1 MRNSRTIRDFE
12 NALLRSLY
20 TTSFHHL
27 TVDQICKEAM
37 LHRSSFYRYFHDK
50 YQLLE
55 QTMNDWIGKVVQSN
69 DSSRDIVQLLIEQVQ
84 QNKKVFRHL
93 SDDDHPG
100 LQLELVTILKNILLK
115 RSESE
120 DSREDVVLRMLHDS
134 DHPDMLAYVI
144 SGSLVGGLY
153 WWRAENYN
161 VSTEEVVAYAR
172 KVVGAM
178 ENSLD
183 SSSSDD
189 GADDKN

>member
-1 MRNSRTIRDFE
+1 MKNSRTIRDFE
-12 NALLRSLY
+12 NALLRSLK

-55 QTMNDWIGKVVQSN
+55 QTMNDWIGKVVQNN
-69 DSSRDIVQLLIEQVQ
+69 DSSTDIVQLLIEQVQ
-84 QNKKVFRHL
+84 ENKKVFRHL

-115 RSESE
+115 RSQSK
-120 DSREDVVLRMLHDS
+120 DTNKDVVLRMLHDS

-144 SGSLVGGLY
+144 MAV
-153 WWRAENYN
+153 
-161 VSTEEVVAYAR
+161 
-172 KVVGAM
+172 
-178 ENSLD
+178 
-183 SSSSDD
+183 
-189 GADDKN
+189 